1 LAYLIRP
8 VAQSDMAGVYS
19 VEKECFDDP
28 YPVQFLDD
36 LAEIQGDRFFVAVEN
51 GKVVG
56 YSVGTS
62 DGHIVSVAVDPHHR
76 RRGIGTT
83 LLSAVIRQIMQ
94 NRTKEIYL
102 EVRKGNTSAISFY
115 ERRGFRIS
123 SQIRHY
129 YPDGE
134 DAWVLRR
141 PAESPLP
148 NTS

>member
-1 LAYLIRP
+1 MAYLIRP

-36 LAEIQGDRFFVAVEN
+36 LVEIQRNRFFVAVEN

-56 YSVGTS
+56 YSVGTP
-62 DGHIVSVAVDPHHR
+62 DGHIVSVAVDPRHR
-76 RRGIGTT
+76 RQGIGTR
-83 LLSAVIRQIMQ
+83 LLSAVIRQIMR
-94 NRTKEIYL
+94 NGTKEIYL

-123 SQIRHY
+123 SEIRHY

-141 PAESPLP
+141 RAESPLP
-148 NTS
+148 NNV

>member
-1 LAYLIRP
+1 
-8 VAQSDMAGVYS
+8 MAGVYS

-28 YPVQFLDD
+28 YPLQLLDD
-36 LAEIQGDRFFVAVEN
+36 LVDIERNRFLIAVES

-62 DGHIVSVAVDPHHR
+62 NGHIVSVAVDPRHR
-76 RRGIGTT
+76 RQGIGTR

-94 NRTKEIYL
+94 DGTKEIYL

-115 ERRGFRIS
+115 ERMGFRIS
-123 SQIRHY
+123 SEIRHY

-148 NTS
+148 NNI

>member
-1 LAYLIRP
+1 LAYPIRP
-8 VAQSDMAGVYS
+8 VTQSDMAGVYS

-36 LAEIQGDRFFVAVEN
+36 LVEIQRNRFLVAVEN

-62 DGHIVSVAVDPHHR
+62 DGHIMSVAVDPRHR
-76 RRGIGTT
+76 RQGIGTR
-83 LLSAVIRQIMQ
+83 LLSAVIRQIMR
-94 NRTKEIYL
+94 NGTKEIYL

-115 ERRGFRIS
+115 ERMGFRIS
-123 SQIRHY
+123 SEIRHY

-141 PAESPLP
+141 RAESPLP
-148 NTS
+148 NNV